1 MTGII
6 MENNSDNQNYKK
18 AKKDLN
24 SVLRYI
30 LGYFYEIIVD
40 YLSEFNFYDLPYY
53 LLAIAILSPFLGI
66 LFFFG
71 IQTSLSLFQYGLI
84 LTGKFLYYLLRCLVL
99 MQFFFLKIILSVFD
113 SIQKNLSVLSEILY
127 KNLVNV
133 PKKFGKC
140 TKKIFFK

>member
-53 LLAIAILSPFLGI
+53 LLAIDILSPFLEI
-66 LFFFG
+66 LFF
-71 IQTSLSLFQYGLI
+71 

-140 TKKIFFK
+140 TKKIFF

>member
-6 MENNSDNQNYKK
+6 MENNS
-18 AKKDLN
+18 
-24 SVLRYI
+24 
-30 LGYFYEIIVD
+30 D

-53 LLAIAILSPFLGI
+53 LLAIAILSPFLEI
-66 LFFFG
+66 LFF
-71 IQTSLSLFQYGLI
+71 